1 MRRKDRNV
9 KASILRCASTSCSL
23 HAVGSSTAAVYSAA
37 STNFLEYVLC
47 PKVCRDEL
55 AVHVRDSKKREK
67 QIRIDIAA
75 AEATKVMES
84 ANFNASCSKKGI
96 LHTARTPH
104 CTLHALL
111 TEHCLYSSLHTART
125 PRCTLHAHLT
135 EHCLYSSLHTARTLH
150 CTPHAHLAAHC
161 THSSLHT
168 ACTPHCTLHAHLTT
182 HTLYRLYE
190 KTEERRASTTITFE
204 IR

>member
-104 CTLHALL
+104 
-111 TEHCLYSSLHTART
+111 SSLHTART
-125 PRCTLHAHLT
+125 PHCALHTARTPHCTLHTAHST
-135 EHCLYSSLHTARTLH
+135 HSSLHTARTH
-150 CTPHAHLAAHC
+150 H
-161 THSSLHT
+161 
-168 ACTPHCTLHAHLTT
+168 
-182 HTLYRLYE
+182 
-190 KTEERRASTTITFE
+190 
-204 IR
+204 